1 MYLFTHCVVLGHL
14 KNQPCSFLEHRL
26 IFSFLMAFNL
36 LPLSACR
43 SGKADPQPE
52 GIAISANVIDG
63 PISYSIATLH
73 L

>member
-14 KNQPCSFLEHRL
+14 KNQPCSFLEQRL

-43 SGKADPQPE
+43 SGKTGPQLND
-52 GIAISANVIDG
+52 IAISGNVIDG
-63 PISYSIATLH
+63 PLSDSNVTLY